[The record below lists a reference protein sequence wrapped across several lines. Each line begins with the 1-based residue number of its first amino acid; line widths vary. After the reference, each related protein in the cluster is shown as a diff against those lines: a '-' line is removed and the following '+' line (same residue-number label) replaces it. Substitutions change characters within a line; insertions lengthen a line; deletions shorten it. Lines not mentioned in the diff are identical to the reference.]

1 VGWWALGLL
10 LLAGLYPL
18 YWNLLMDTVPDVGV
32 VVLAAV
38 LALAPLVLARA
49 AIFRRNDRSVLLIV
63 LAAATLLMVLFGAMF
78 AIALLLQAV
87 WA

>member
-1 VGWWALGLL
+1 
-10 LLAGLYPL
+10 
-18 YWNLLMDTVPDVGV
+18 MDTVPDVGV